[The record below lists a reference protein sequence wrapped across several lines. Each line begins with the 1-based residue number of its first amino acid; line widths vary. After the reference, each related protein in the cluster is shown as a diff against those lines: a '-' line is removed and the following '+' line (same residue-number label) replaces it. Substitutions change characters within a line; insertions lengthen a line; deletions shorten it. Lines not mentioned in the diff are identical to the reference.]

1 MMRPIVHAELG
12 RAIRTEVARYR
23 AAAQIGDIGAA
34 WWALERAHILS
45 QPILRWHLR
54 VHGAMFV
61 YALRCLDPI
70 EATGQ
75 FARLLLAPIGTLT
88 GRIPMGNN
96 GRARVNAFAPMPIPD
111 DLHALIERS
120 SQ

>member
-1 MMRPIVHAELG
+1 MMGPAGRTDLG

-23 AAAQIGDIGAA
+23 AAARIGDIGAA

-45 QPILRWHLR
+45 QPILRWRLR

-61 YALRCLDPI
+61 YALRRLDPV

-75 FARLLLAPIGTLT
+75 LARLLLAPIGALT

-96 GRARVNAFAPMPIPD
+96 GRARVSAFAPMPIPD
-111 DLHALIERS
+111 DLRALIERS

>member
-1 MMRPIVHAELG
+1 MRPIEHAELD
-12 RAIRTEVARYR
+12 RVIRTEVARYR
-23 AAAQIGDIGAA
+23 AAARIGDVGAA

-45 QPILRWHLR
+45 QPNLRWHSR
-54 VHGAMFV
+54 VHWAMFV
-61 YALRCLDPI
+61 YALRCLDPV

-75 FARLLLAPIGTLT
+75 LARLLLAPIGALT

-96 GRARVNAFAPMPIPD
+96 GRARVSAFAAMPIPD
-111 DLHALIERS
+111 DLRALIERS